1 MTRKYFGTDGIRG
14 RVGEHPITPDFMLKL
29 GWAAGM
35 VFAKQ
40 GKKSIL
46 IGKDTRLSGYMFESA
61 LEAGLSA
68 AGVDVYLLGPMPT
81 PGIAYL
87 TQTFHADAGIVISAS
102 HNSFEDNGIKFFS
115 RSGEKLADEIE
126 LEIETWL
133 DKPMKTVAPALLGKA
148 HRINDAAGRYIEF
161 CKNTLPFNTS
171 LKGVRLVIDCAHGA
185 TYHIA
190 PEVFKELGAT
200 VDVIGAKPDG
210 LNINKGY
217 GSTNPQALQA
227 RVLEI
232 GADLGIGF
240 DGDGDRL
247 VMVTHT
253 GRLLDGDD
261 LLYVLARNLQSKAQL
276 QGGIVGTEM
285 SNLGLELALKDLKIP
300 FIRAQVGDR
309 HVMAELQ
316 KNNWLVGGENSGHVV
331 CRHVQSTGDGIV
343 AALQVLQA
351 VQEADGQ
358 VDSLLE
364 GMHKMPQSLVNI
376 RTENNRDALIRHPQV
391 VAKVKEIEVRMKGR
405 CRVVLRPSGTE
416 PLLRVMVEGDK
427 QEVVQAL
434 AEEIAAVITDVAS

>member
-1 MTRKYFGTDGIRG
+1 MNRKYFGTDGIRG
-14 RVGEHPITPDFMLKL
+14 RVGEHPITPDFVLKL
-29 GWAAGM
+29 GWAAGK

-40 GKKSIL
+40 GKKRIL

-115 RSGEKLADEIE
+115 RNGEKLPDEVE
-126 LEIETWL
+126 LEIESWL
-133 DKPMKTVAPALLGKA
+133 DKPMETVAPALLGKA
-148 HRINDAAGRYIEF
+148 RRINDAAGRYIEF
-161 CKNTLPFNTS
+161 CKNTLPFNAS
-171 LKGVRLVIDCAHGA
+171 LQGMSLVVDCAHGA

-190 PEVFKELGAT
+190 PEVFSELGAT

-217 GSTNPQALQA
+217 GSTNPRALQD
-227 RVLEI
+227 RVLEM

-247 VMVTHT
+247 VMVTRT

-261 LLYVLARNLQSKAQL
+261 LLYILAKNLQSKGQL

-285 SNLGLELALKDLKIP
+285 SNLGLELALKEANIP
-300 FIRAQVGDR
+300 FIRAKVGDR
-309 HVMAELQ
+309 YVMAELQ

-351 VQEADGQ
+351 IKEADGQ
-358 VDSLLE
+358 VDSLLQ
-364 GMHKMPQSLVNI
+364 GMKKMPQSLVNI
-376 RTENNRDALIRHPQV
+376 RTSDNKDALIRHPQV
-391 VAKVKEIEVRMKGR
+391 QAKVKEIESRMKGR
-405 CRVVLRPSGTE
+405 VRILLRPSGTE
-416 PLLRVMVEGDK
+416 PLLRVMVEGEQ
-427 QEVVQAL
+427 QEEVQAL
-434 AEEIAAVITDVAS
+434 AEEIAAVITDVAG

>member
-14 RVGEHPITPDFMLKL
+14 RVGEHPITPDFILKL

-40 GKKSIL
+40 GKNRIL

-115 RSGEKLADEIE
+115 RTGEKLPDEVE
-126 LEIETWL
+126 LEIEAWL

-148 HRINDAAGRYIEF
+148 RRINDAAGRYIEF

-171 LKGVRLVIDCAHGA
+171 LQGISLVVDCAHGA

-190 PEVFKELGAT
+190 PAVFSELGAT
-200 VDVIGAKPDG
+200 VDVIGAEPDG

-217 GSTNPQALQA
+217 GSTNPQALQD

-261 LLYVLARNLQSKAQL
+261 LLYILARNLQNKAQL

-285 SNLGLELALKDLKIP
+285 SNLGLELALKDLNIP
-300 FIRAQVGDR
+300 FVRSKVGDR
-309 HVMAELQ
+309 YVMAELQ
-316 KNNWLVGGENSGHVV
+316 KNNWLVGGENSGHLV

-351 VQEADGQ
+351 IQEADGQ
-358 VDSLLE
+358 VDSLLK
-364 GMHKMPQSLVNI
+364 GMEKMPQSLVNI
-376 RTENNRDALIRHPQV
+376 RTNDDRDALIRHPQV
-391 VAKVKEIEVRMKGR
+391 VAKVKEIEQRMSGR
-405 CRVVLRPSGTE
+405 CRILLRPSGTE
-416 PLLRVMVEGDK
+416 PLLRVMVEGDQ
-427 QEVVQAL
+427 QEEVQAL